1 MTRLAAYSTVACLY
15 TSIHCIK
22 RTFTGNNRLLCWSHG
37 CESSKYES
45 NCCYYWR
52 QKVFTTLFM

>member
-22 RTFTGNNRLLCWSHG
+22 RTFTGNNRLFCRSHG

-52 QKVFTTLFM
+52 L